1 MTMCN
6 ACIDLVGKPAIE
18 ESHPALKGDGA
29 FTQQRAMLQFYVC
42 TNKGCDSKLERL
54 VQRGQFGSRNVWKL
68 RGT

>member
-1 MTMCN
+1 MCN

-18 ESHPALKGDGA
+18 ESHAALKGDGA

-42 TNKGCDSKLERL
+42 TTKGYHSKFERL
-54 VQRGQFGSRNVWKL
+54 VRRGQFGSRNLWKL

>member
-6 ACIDLVGKPAIE
+6 VSIDLVGKPAIE

-42 TNKGCDSKLERL
+42 TNKGCDSKLERQ
-54 VQRGQFGSRNVWKL
+54 VQRGQFGSRNVCKL